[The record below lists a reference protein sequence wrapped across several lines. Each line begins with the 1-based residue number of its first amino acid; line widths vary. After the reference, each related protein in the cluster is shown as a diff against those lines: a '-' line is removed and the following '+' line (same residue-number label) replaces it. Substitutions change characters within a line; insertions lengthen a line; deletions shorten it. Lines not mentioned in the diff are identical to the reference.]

1 MYSFPESAAIS
12 TAGCLQQSNLERPN
26 MNSSF
31 WRLDGK
37 KALVTGAT
45 KGIGAA
51 VVDVLRER
59 GADVFL
65 TARTADDVQ
74 AFVQRSPENGGKLYG
89 AAFDVTDQ
97 AQRSSLIEQCVDSLG
112 GLDILVNNV
121 GTNIRR
127 RMDEYRK
134 GELDFLLQTNLVSA
148 FELCRLAY
156 PHLRRSEAA
165 SVVNMS
171 SIAAATHVRTG
182 AVYGMTKAALNQLT
196 RNLAGEW
203 GPDGIRV
210 NALAPW
216 YIRTPL
222 AEQVLRDKSYAQAV
236 IDRTPLGRVGE
247 ASEVAAAV
255 AFLCMPGAA
264 YISGQI
270 LAIDGGMS
278 IAGF

>member
-1 MYSFPESAAIS
+1 
-12 TAGCLQQSNLERPN
+12 

-51 VVDVLRER
+51 IVDVLRER

-65 TARTADDVQ
+65 TARTADDVR
-74 AFVQRSPENGGKLYG
+74 ASVERRDSEGGKLYG
-89 AAFDVTDQ
+89 AAFDVTDRD
-97 AQRSSLIEQCVDSLG
+97 QRSALIEECVESLG

-127 RMDEYRK
+127 RVHEYQND
-134 GELDFLLQTNLVSA
+134 ELDFLLQTNLVSA

-156 PHLRRSEAA
+156 PHLRRSGSA

-171 SIAAATHVRTG
+171 SVSALTHVRTG
-182 AVYGMTKAALNQLT
+182 AIYGMTKAALNQLT

-203 GPDGIRV
+203 GPEGIRV

-222 AEQVLRDKSYAQAV
+222 AEQVLRDKSYAQSV

-247 ASEVAAAV
+247 AGEVAAAV